1 MPRRRGCA
9 EGPQQWPAAD
19 ELGGDKAR
27 ALALAAQAQAS
38 GTGADRVGVSRA
50 GSPSSRAPPRPLPG
64 QRAARDEMAGVCSAR
79 AGAAGGLESA
89 GAAAAL
95 RDRVKGALYGLLIA
109 DALAAPSH
117 WLYGGPRQV
126 VQLYGRPI
134 EGYVKP
140 VVHLPG
146 SIMSKSSTG
155 GGGRGSWQGE
165 VVGAVILH
173 GKKEFWRPGSDFHY
187 HCQLEAG
194 DNTLEALLV
203 RRVLA
208 VVGAQPG
215 AAAVERLP
223 REAVLADYVTFMT
236 TPGSHNDTYAGTSHR
251 MFFANYA
258 AGRAPADC
266 PDNDGHNVD
275 AACALVTAVPSALV
289 SRDDGAAM
297 QDAAAMVRLTRDSPA
312 GARVAQQMAAVL
324 RAVVAGRTG
333 LRDACLAGAKDVGVD
348 LRRAG
353 EQPDPL
359 TACYLDSSYPAVLLM
374 AYKYGKAQGADEDAR
389 AAAERFRRGLLA
401 NSNRGGEN
409 VNTGAVLGALLG
421 AEIGFARLPRD
432 LVQGLAP
439 RSRPAL
445 DNDVEAFL
453 DRIALLKV

>member
-1 MPRRRGCA
+1 MSTCARGPESGRRDNPPRAVRG
-9 EGPQQWPAAD
+9 P
-19 ELGGDKAR
+19 LGGERKRTAC
-27 ALALAAQAQAS
+27 AVSSAGMAGLCGGVEASAAAS
-38 GTGADRVGVSRA
+38 G
-50 GSPSSRAPPRPLPG
+50 
-64 QRAARDEMAGVCSAR
+64 
-79 AGAAGGLESA
+79 
-89 GAAAAL
+89 L
-95 RDRVKGALYGLLIA
+95 RDRVKGALYGLMIA

-140 VVHLPG
+140 AVHLPG
-146 SIMSKSSTG
+146 SIMSKSNTG
-155 GGGRGSWQGE
+155 GGGRGSWQGD
-165 VVGAVILH
+165 VVGTVIFH
-173 GKKEFWRPGSDFHY
+173 GKKDFWRPGSDYHY
-187 HCQLEAG
+187 HCELEAG

-223 REAVLADYVTFMT
+223 REAVLADYIKFMT

-289 SRDDGAAM
+289 SRDDAAAAL
-297 QDAAAMVRLTRDSPA
+297 DAAAMVRLTRDSPA
-312 GARVAQQMAAVL
+312 GARVAQQMATVL
-324 RAVVAGRTG
+324 RAVVTGRAG
-333 LRDACLAGAKDVGVD
+333 LRDACLAGAKDLGVD
-348 LRRAG
+348 LRRAA

-374 AYKYGKAQGADEDAR
+374 AYKYGKPQGADDAR
-389 AAAERFRRGLLA
+389 AAGERFRRGLLA

-409 VNTGAVLGALLG
+409 VNTGAVFGALLG
-421 AEIGFARLPRD
+421 AELGFARIPRD

-439 RSRPAL
+439 RSQGTL
-445 DNDVEAFL
+445 EKDVEAFL
-453 DRIALLKV
+453 DRIALLKP